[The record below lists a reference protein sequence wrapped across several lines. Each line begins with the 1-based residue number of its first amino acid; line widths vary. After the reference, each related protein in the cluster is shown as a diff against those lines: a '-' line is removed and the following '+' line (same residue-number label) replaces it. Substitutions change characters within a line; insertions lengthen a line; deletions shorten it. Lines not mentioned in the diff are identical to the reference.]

1 METREEQP
9 VEVERI
15 RRIVEIGP
23 TREILWLFE
32 RWTAPRVGRMIESD
46 YWAEIATHAR
56 NRSGRQDPHSA

>member
-1 METREEQP
+1 MERGDEQS

-46 YWAEIATHAR
+46 YWAEISAHAR
-56 NRSGRQDPHSA
+56 DRSGRQDSDSA